1 MPFTA
6 PSPCDGLVVTRRK
19 LTWLARQVICL
30 AAAVKLANSLVRR
43 ESDGRSSGTSGGGI
57 FALALTGTPFSVPA
71 ALSYGVGA
79 QVQRPLAIVVVGG
92 NLLSPILILIVL
104 PVLIDLLSRRA
115 DAGAAAET
123 DEKAGKVTTAP

>member
-1 MPFTA
+1 M
-6 PSPCDGLVVTRRK
+6 
-19 LTWLARQVICL
+19 
-30 AAAVKLANSLVRR
+30 
-43 ESDGRSSGTSGGGI
+43 
-57 FALALTGTPFSVPA
+57 ALTGTPFSVPA